1 MDRTEMGA
9 VPLGAAS
16 WPVRGLP
23 YQAVTEGVKAPLRKG
38 GSATVRRCGAAQVV
52 SMGLSGDHRHVIY
65 MRAMAFFKRILP
77 GLGNGP
83 TDRLATLAVMYV
95 DDPDY
100 FK

>member
-23 YQAVTEGVKAPLRKG
+23 YQAIPEGVKAPLRKG
-38 GSATVRRCGAAQVV
+38 RGATVRRRGAAQVV
-52 SMGLSGDHRHVIY
+52 MAVRRRERRGWQYNVAWTYFRVMFPRIGDG
-65 MRAMAFFKRILP
+65 AL
-77 GLGNGP
+77 
-83 TDRLATLAVMYV
+83 DRLCTLAVMYLNE
-95 DDPDY
+95 PEY